1 MGKVTVEL
9 PRLLVDVVGE
19 ERLQVEA
26 TTLRGALEALTS
38 REPRLGPLLFDEA
51 GAFRE
56 HVLCFHNGTN
66 TRWLE
71 SLDQELADGDT
82 LAFMQCVSRAC
93 ANYDSTS
100 IHDQSGEG

>member
-56 HVLCFHNGTN
+56 HVLCFHNGVN
-66 TRWLE
+66 TRWLR
-71 SLDQELADGDT
+71 DPDRAVADGDT
-82 LAFMQCVSRAC
+82 LTLMQAVS
-93 ANYDSTS
+93 
-100 IHDQSGEG
+100 GG